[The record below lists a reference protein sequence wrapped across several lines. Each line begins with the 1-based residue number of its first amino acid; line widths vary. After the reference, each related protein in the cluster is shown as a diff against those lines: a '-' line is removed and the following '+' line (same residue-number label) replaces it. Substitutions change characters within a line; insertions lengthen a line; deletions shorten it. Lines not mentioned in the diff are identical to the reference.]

1 MSVIKDDM
9 VYVSAINCCFILQLP
24 CGISKVSIFWIIEQI
39 FLSYLFVLIC
49 RSHAKSIRHN
59 YACVYILPFFCLCTL
74 VYLEFHFYHYKNTDN
89 GALLWP
95 GCMIFS
101 SKVVVVIQEYYFLYV
116 RWLTLHQI
124 SWKQTIPHT
133 TAGMCAVVE
142 CCQSSMVM

>member
-1 MSVIKDDM
+1 LFHF
-9 VYVSAINCCFILQLP
+9 AITMWNQQGFHILDHRAKFFYP
-24 CGISKVSIFWIIEQI
+24 TF
-39 FLSYLFVLIC
+39 FVLIC

-59 YACVYILPFFCLCTL
+59 YACVYILSFFCLCTL

-101 SKVVVVIQEYYFLYV
+101 SKVVVVIPEYYFLYV